1 MNYIE
6 KSAWSRTELFD
17 FFSTVDHPFYT
28 ITFRVDVTQLHKYT
42 KKQGLSFYYSL
53 TYFVTKAVNQVE
65 NFLYSIQNGNIVR
78 LDKRNPSFTDL
89 KKDSEQF
96 HIVTVPYLDSL
107 ENFCIS
113 AKEKS
118 RTQTTFLEQSEET
131 DALIYI
137 SCLPWVDLTGCTHER
152 NMDADDLIPRITWG
166 KIIQENGRET
176 VGMALEVNHRTIDG
190 IHIGKFYECLQHMI
204 DQL

>member
-1 MNYIE
+1 MKYID
-6 KSAWSRTELFD
+6 KSLWSRAELFD
-17 FFSTVDHPFYT
+17 FFSAVDHPFYSV
-28 ITFRVDVTQLHKYT
+28 TFRVDITQLHKYT
-42 KKQGLSFYYSL
+42 KNHGLSFYHSL
-53 TYFVTKAVNQVE
+53 TYFVTKAINQVE
-65 NFLYSIQNGNIVR
+65 NFRYTIHDGKVALLEERI
-78 LDKRNPSFTDL
+78 PSFTDI

-96 HIVTVPYLDSL
+96 YIVTVPCPDSL
-107 ENFCIS
+107 EEFCIA

-118 RTQTTFLEQSEET
+118 RTQTTFLDQSKET

-137 SCLPWVDLTGCTHER
+137 SCLPWIDLTGCTHER

>member
-1 MNYIE
+1 MNYID
-6 KSAWSRTELFD
+6 KSTWSRTELFD

-53 TYFVTKAVNQVE
+53 TYFVTKAVNQV
-65 NFLYSIQNGNIVR
+65 
-78 LDKRNPSFTDL
+78 K
-89 KKDSEQF
+89 
-96 HIVTVPYLDSL
+96 
-107 ENFCIS
+107 NFCIS

-118 RTQTTFLEQSEET
+118 RTQTTFLDQSEET